1 MLKHPFVFI
10 FNILESQHAVFRTS
24 LFNHIKWIF
33 EQDNQKC
40 IFLPIRN
47 SAHSTLEHRAEI
59 IDKKLRNIGS
69 AHIVALSVSGVDCRL
84 ALSSHNTPMESLFT
98 ISSPHNG
105 STLATWAYSPEKNLS
120 LLDPI
125 CKFLGIPFDAFIEL
139 RTDRIQKINKKLPK
153 VDTPICSTSSWK
165 HPKPSLD
172 LLMETSEL
180 LQGKDDLLVKWNDGI
195 FYVDEMKWGN
205 HLLSFDGDHTEIL
218 GSNLKINCAPLYR
231 LALDN
236 AKRFELHQE
245 GKVAN

>member
-24 LFNHIKWIF
+24 LFNHIRWIF

-40 IFLPIRN
+40 IFMPIRN

-69 AHIVALSVSGVDCRL
+69 AHIVALSVSGVDCRM
-84 ALSSHNTPMESLFT
+84 ALSSYSTPMESLFT

-105 STLATWAYSPEKNLS
+105 STLATWAYSPERDLS

-125 CKFLGIPFDAFIEL
+125 CKFLGIPFDAFIEM
-139 RTDRIQKINKKLPK
+139 RTDRIQKINKKLPQ
-153 VDTPICSTSSWK
+153 VNTPICSTS
-165 HPKPSLD
+165 
-172 LLMETSEL
+172 
-180 LQGKDDLLVKWNDGI
+180 LQGKDDLLVKWNDGV

-245 GKVAN
+245 GKVVN